1 MTPEQLF
8 HAIGQAEDDLLESS
22 ENHRPQR
29 WRPWRRW
36 AAMAAA
42 ACLLLAIGLGV
53 GISLPRPGDGLSNG
67 LAGGGSSSSSAVEDP
82 DQGTGQSGGLASLAL
97 DWDTSGGAGPGEAF
111 WTDDPAQLIAGSP
124 WTESDTLT
132 TLPVYRHTA
141 TQAQEI
147 PVRWRLTARE
157 QAALARSLAVEW
169 GADPAQVYEEDRMTY
184 YGNGFSGSW
193 EDYQALLDRLSARE
207 PAQYPGQ
214 QDQYNYDAN
223 IQSVSLKL
231 DGMSVKVDDSGERW
245 NIALA
250 QGPQVLQSPPADLTE
265 LQQSLEEM
273 GQELAD
279 RLGYRQPAACWTID
293 YATDYAVEGE
303 VGIQP
308 VLRTGLYE
316 GYGSLE
322 QQIVSYS
329 LNRADPYASGEQGEG
344 FSIWVTSA
352 DLSNKLGDYPVISL
366 DEARQQLEEDAYY
379 CSTGDFFPGQD
390 SIAAVEIAYR
400 GREILAPYYRFIV
413 EVDTSQLNPDSVA
426 AMEQE
431 GCKHY
436 AAFYVAA
443 VESEYLEPAQWWEFN

>member
-8 HAIGQAEDDLLESS
+8 RAIGQAKDDLLERS
-22 ENHRPQR
+22 EQR
-29 WRPWRRW
+29 RRRPWRRW
-36 AAMAAA
+36 AALAAA

-53 GISLPRPGDGLSNG
+53 GLWLPGPGGGMAVGESTSGGPSSAPSGEQENTYGQADGLSA
-67 LAGGGSSSSSAVEDP
+67 L
-82 DQGTGQSGGLASLAL
+82 TL

-111 WTDDPAQLIAGSP
+111 WTPDPAQLIAGSP

-214 QDQYNYDAN
+214 QDQYNLDAN

-231 DGMSVKVDDSGERW
+231 DGMSVNVDDSGERW

-265 LQQSLEEM
+265 LEQSLEEM

-303 VGIQP
+303 VGIRP

-366 DEARQQLEEDAYY
+366 DEARQQLEQGAYY
-379 CSTGDFFPGQD
+379 CSTGDFFPGPD
-390 SIAAVEIAYR
+390 KIAAVEIVYR

-413 EVDTSQLNPDSVA
+413 EVDTSQLNPDNVA

-443 VESEYLEPAQWWEFN
+443 VESEYLEPGQWWEFN

>member
-8 HAIGQAEDDLLESS
+8 RAIGQAEDDLLERS
-22 ENHRPQR
+22 ENRR
-29 WRPWRRW
+29 LRPWRRW
-36 AAMAAA
+36 AALAAA
-42 ACLLLAIGLGV
+42 ACLLLGIGLGV
-53 GISLPRPGDGLSNG
+53 GIWLPGPVEGLSTG
-67 LAGGGSSSSSAVEDP
+67 EAGGSAQATEP
-82 DQGTGQSGGLASLAL
+82 ENGGQPEGLASLAL
-97 DWDTSGGAGPGEAF
+97 DWDTSGDAGPGEAF
-111 WTDDPAQLIAGSP
+111 WTTDPAQLIAGSP
-124 WTESDTLT
+124 WTESDALT
-132 TLPVYRHTA
+132 TLPVYRRTA

-184 YGNGFSGSW
+184 CGNGFSGSW

-223 IQSVSLKL
+223 IQSVSLEL
-231 DGMSVKVDDSGERW
+231 DEMSVSVDDSGERW
-245 NIALA
+245 CIALA
-250 QGPQVLQSPPADLTE
+250 QGPQIVQSPPEDLTE
-265 LQQSLEEM
+265 LQQSLEQM

-279 RLGYRQPAACWTID
+279 RLGYRQPAVCWTMD

-303 VGIQP
+303 IGIRP

-329 LNRADPYASGEQGEG
+329 LNRADPYASGEEGEN
-344 FSIWVTSA
+344 FAIWVTST
-352 DLSNKLGDYPVISL
+352 DLSNKLGDYPVLSL
-366 DEARQQLEEDAYY
+366 AEARQQLEEGAYY
-379 CSTGDFFPGQD
+379 CSTGDTFPGLDQV
-390 SIAAVEIAYR
+390 AAVEIVYR
-400 GREILAPYYRFIV
+400 GSQILAPYYRFIV
-413 EVDTSQLNPDSVA
+413 QVDTSQLSPDIVS
-426 AMEQE
+426 AMEQD

-443 VESEYLEPAQWWEFN
+443 VESEYLEPAQWWQFN

>member
-8 HAIGQAEDDLLESS
+8 RAIGQTSDELVERSESR
-22 ENHRPQR
+22 RP
-29 WRPWRRW
+29 RPWRRW

-53 GISLPRPGDGLSNG
+53 GIGLPKPETGLSTG
-67 LAGGGSSSSSAVEDP
+67 QAGGGASSSAAGQEP
-82 DQGTGQSGGLASLAL
+82 DQSQGLSSLAL

-111 WTDDPAQLIAGSP
+111 WSDDPAQLVAGSP
-124 WTESDTLT
+124 WTEADTLT
-132 TLPVYRHTA
+132 ALPVYRHTA
-141 TQAQEI
+141 TRAQEI
-147 PVRWRLTARE
+147 PVSWRLTARE

-184 YGNGFSGSW
+184 YGNGFSGGW
-193 EDYQALLDRLSARE
+193 EDYQALLERLSIRE
-207 PAQYPGQ
+207 PAQYAGQ

-223 IQSVSLKL
+223 IQSVSLQL
-231 DGMSVKVDDSGERW
+231 DGMSVNVDNSGERW

-250 QGPQVLQSPPADLTE
+250 QGPQVLQSAPADLTE
-265 LQQSLEEM
+265 LQQSLEQM
-273 GQELAD
+273 GQQLAE
-279 RLGYRQPAACWTID
+279 RLGYRQPAACWTMD

-303 VGIQP
+303 VGVRP

-329 LNRADPYASGEQGEG
+329 LNRADPYAGGEEGEW
-344 FSIWVTSA
+344 FSVWVTRA

-366 DEARQQLEEDAYY
+366 DEARQQLEQGAYY
-379 CSTGDFFPGQD
+379 CSTGDVFPGAD
-390 SIAAVEIAYR
+390 SIAAVEIVYR
-400 GREILAPYYRFIV
+400 GSEILAPYYRFIV
-413 EVDTSQLNPDSVA
+413 RVDTSQLNPDVVS
-426 AMEQE
+426 AMEQA

-443 VESEYLEPAQWWEFN
+443 VASEYLEPAPWWQFG

>member
-8 HAIGQAEDDLLESS
+8 RAIGQAEDDLLESS
-22 ENHRPQR
+22 ENHRP
-29 WRPWRRW
+29 RPWRRW

-42 ACLLLAIGLGV
+42 ACLLLGIGLGV
-53 GISLPRPGDGLSNG
+53 GIGLPGPAEGFSTG
-67 LAGGGSSSSSAVEDP
+67 AAGGSSGSAASGAP
-82 DQGTGQSGGLASLAL
+82 NQTAGQSDGLASLAL

-111 WTDDPAQLIAGSP
+111 WSDDPAQLIAGSP

-157 QAALARSLAVEW
+157 QAALARSLAIEW

-184 YGNGFSGSW
+184 YGNGFSGGW

-207 PAQYPGQ
+207 SAQYPGQ

-231 DGMSVKVDDSGERW
+231 DGMSVEVDNSGERW
-245 NIALA
+245 CIALD
-250 QGPQVLQSPPADLTE
+250 QGPQILPSPPEDLTE
-265 LQQSLEEM
+265 LQQSLEQL
-273 GQELAD
+273 GQQLAD

-303 VGIQP
+303 VGIRP

-329 LNRADPYASGEQGEG
+329 LNRADPYASGEDGEH
-344 FSIWVTSA
+344 FAIWVTST

-366 DEARQQLEEDAYY
+366 AEARQQLEQGAYY
-379 CSTGDFFPGQD
+379 CSTGDTFPGLD
-390 SIAAVEIAYR
+390 KIAAVEIVYR

-413 EVDTSQLNPDSVA
+413 QVDTSQLNPDIVS
-426 AMEQE
+426 AMEQK

-443 VESEYLEPAQWWEFN
+443 VESEYLEPAQWWQFS